1 MEGPPST
8 TLVVV
13 GDEAPAAIRSL
24 TGFANVRAASFH
36 DVPDASDED
45 VARWSAHSS
54 EPYVVHD
61 RDPLGHVASA
71 WVEFFEEQI
80 TLGVLELEIDRA
92 VEAAERHLIAVPDY
106 YVVIH
111 PEALPAT
118 WRHWWLGVI
127 ATASPSRVIPWPA
140 PGQRDLGDSL
150 AGVLRRLPTGRAWP
164 EVESWLPRVV
174 GQVPDRVG
182 LDGAA

>member
-1 MEGPPST
+1 MEGSTST

-24 TGFANVRAASFH
+24 ERLANVRAASFH
-36 DVPDASDED
+36 DVPDASDAD
-45 VARWSAHSS
+45 VARWSAQATG
-54 EPYVVHD
+54 PYVVHD
-61 RDPLGHVASA
+61 HDPLGHVASA

-92 VEAAERHLIAVPDY
+92 IDAAGRHLIAVPDY

-111 PEALPAT
+111 PEALPTT

-127 ATASPSRVIPWPA
+127 AAASPTRVIPWPA
-140 PGQRDLGDSL
+140 PDPDHADESL
-150 AGVLRRLPTGRAWP
+150 VPLLRALPTGRAWP
-164 EVESWLPRVV
+164 EVETWLPSVV
-174 GQVPDRVG
+174 RQVPDRAG
-182 LDGAA
+182 LDGVA